1 MFFSISS
8 KEREASMKI
17 HAVFILIV
25 FYLYFISSG
34 IYQEK
39 EESGGKY
46 IVSTTG
52 GDELESIQTVT
63 DIDGNVYRTLKIGG
77 QIWMAENLRVTHYRD
92 GTPIPYVQAEDQWSQ
107 LTKGA
112 YCLDQNDPAAYKE
125 TYGALYNFYTVS
137 DTRSLSPEG
146 WHVPTAEEW
155 GELIEFLGGEDRAGG
170 TMKDV
175 GSNLWKIPT
184 HAASN
189 ESGFSALPAG
199 GRGRLGDVGEIGY
212 YATWW
217 SSTADD
223 PLYAWHWGLYPDKNS
238 IRYNPGHKASGFSVR
253 CIKDQ

>member
-1 MFFSISS
+1 
-8 KEREASMKI
+8 MKI
-17 HAVFILIV
+17 HAAFILIV

-63 DIDGNVYRTLKIGG
+63 DIDGNVYRTVKIGG
-77 QIWMAENLRVTHYRD
+77 KIWMAENLRVTHYRD
-92 GTPIPYVQAEDQWSQ
+92 GTPIPYVLAEDQWSQ

-137 DTRSLSPEG
+137 DTRGLSPEG

-155 GELIEFLGGEDRAGG
+155 RELIEFLGGEDRAGG

-175 GSNLWKIPT
+175 GSSLWKIPT

-253 CIKDQ
+253 CVKDN